1 MSFVRNGNFQFV
13 AIIKYCFGMALVQC
27 QVPLLCKESRNRL
40 FSFATEIRNTQ
51 EELKDVE
58 GFKAKLR
65 KDTSYKGFGI
75 VSFVLKEQ
83 NNNYFKMGVEV

>member
-1 MSFVRNGNFQFV
+1 MR
-13 AIIKYCFGMALVQC
+13 K
-27 QVPLLCKESRNRL
+27 RL
-40 FSFATEIRNTQ
+40 FSFASEIRNTQ
-51 EELKDVE
+51 EQLKDVE

-65 KDTSYKGFGI
+65 KDTRYKGFGI